1 MVQPF
6 QRIVHQFLVRFNLLL
21 KQFSL
26 KKKKEKEIFSITL
39 KASRLNLK
47 KLIHLALDGYFQKN
61 FYLVCDFSV
70 KMVWVGIFSSCVLER
85 SGHMSV
91 WLLLFLQYTLWLEG
105 EARCFKNTETTTSS
119 ALTYFLITKV
129 TFFKC

>member
-6 QRIVHQFLVRFNLLL
+6 QRIIHQFLIRFNLLL

-26 KKKKEKEIFSITL
+26 KKKKDIVFSITL
-39 KASRLNLK
+39 EASRLNLR

-70 KMVWVGIFSSCVLER
+70 KMVWVGIFSSCVLKR
-85 SGHMSV
+85 SGRMSA
-91 WLLLFLQYTLWLEG
+91 WLLLFLQYTLWLKG
-105 EARCFKNTETTTSS
+105 EARCFKNKETTASS
-119 ALTYFLITKV
+119 TLTYVLITKV
-129 TFFKC
+129 TFFEC